1 MAPGNYT
8 TYPDVLDGE
17 LVILL
22 AVMIYWQSNKLMQTL
37 SLSTHL
43 GFFLHDVPLG
53 IVQRSD
59 QRDFALVQLF

>member
-22 AVMIYWQSNKLMQTL
+22 ALMIYWQSDKLM
-37 SLSTHL
+37 
-43 GFFLHDVPLG
+43 
-53 IVQRSD
+53 
-59 QRDFALVQLF
+59 

>member
-8 TYPDVLDGE
+8 IYSDVLDSE

-37 SLSTHL
+37 
-43 GFFLHDVPLG
+43 
-53 IVQRSD
+53 
-59 QRDFALVQLF
+59 